1 MRAKHKYNPK
11 TREGA
16 RRIAQSYGYRM
27 SIYDMPQ
34 MINLMARAGIYLDG
48 LDYEQK
54 DMFVEDMPFE
64 KDPDLVADST
74 ETIKL

>member
-16 RRIAQSYGYRM
+16 RRIAQSMGYQHT
-27 SIYDMPQ
+27 IYDDPK
-34 MINLMARAGIYLDG
+34 MIKLLARAGILIDG
-48 LDYEQK
+48 IDYTEK
-54 DMFVEDMPFE
+54 ETFVENMPYE
-64 KDPDLVADST
+64 SNRDLVPDST

>member
-1 MRAKHKYNPK
+1 MKAKHKYNTK

-27 SIYDMPQ
+27 SIHDMPH

-48 LDYEQK
+48 VDY
-54 DMFVEDMPFE
+54 DNTDNI
-64 KDPDLVADST
+64 VADVPLNDKEHLADT
-74 ETIKL
+74 ETVTF

>member
-1 MRAKHKYNPK
+1 
-11 TREGA
+11 
-16 RRIAQSYGYRM
+16 
-27 SIYDMPQ
+27 MPQ
-34 MINLMARAGIYLDG
+34 LINLMARAGIYLDG

>member
-27 SIYDMPQ
+27 SIYDDPK
-34 MINLMARAGIYLDG
+34 MIILLARAGIYLADV
-48 LDYEQK
+48 DYSK
-54 DMFVEDMPFE
+54 NTFVDNLPFE
-64 KDPDLVADST
+64 TNPDLVADST

>member
-27 SIYDMPQ
+27 SIYDMPH
-34 MINLMARAGIYLDG
+34 MINLMARAGIYLQDV
-48 LDYEQK
+48 DYTENAT
-54 DMFVEDMPFE
+54 FVDDKLP
-64 KDPDLVADST
+64 ADT
-74 ETIKL
+74 DIIADTKTIQL